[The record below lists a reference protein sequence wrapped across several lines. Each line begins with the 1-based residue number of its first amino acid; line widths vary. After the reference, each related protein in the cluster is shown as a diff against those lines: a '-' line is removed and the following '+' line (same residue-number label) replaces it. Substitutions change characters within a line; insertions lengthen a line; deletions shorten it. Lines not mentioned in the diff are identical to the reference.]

1 MLVAD
6 LGRKLDIVFLSCLKK
21 FGHSER
27 FELNVHL
34 GGKGKR

>member
-6 LGRKLDIVFLSCLKK
+6 LVRKLDILFLSCLKK

-34 GGKGKR
+34 RRKGKR